1 MLFILYILWLGL
13 QRAFLQAGARRAV
26 RAGRFGHAFHAG
38 QGIMHV
44 RGRQF
49 AFAHAGDGAAVT
61 HGELAGQTITFVH
74 RGHSGLQGLAL
85 AQRRRHQHIIGAAF
99 GAQVRAD
106 IAGDEPFVLFVV
118 VPVHDA
124 QHGQIDGL
132 GGMDDGETGLA
143 HGGMA
148 GRRARGG
155 KGAAQIDMAPVVE
168 QEFGR
173 ELAEKDLAVVLATAT
188 GQGDIAAIVGE
199 QAVGFHFLGHALAH
213 GHEAGLV
220 HNGHALGA
228 ATGQQEGRAKQQKKT
243 GHWVPR

>member
-1 MLFILYILWLGL
+1 ML
-13 QRAFLQAGARRAV
+13 QRPFLKAGAGRAV
-26 RAGRFGHAFHAG
+26 GLGRLGHAFHAG

-44 RGRQF
+44 RGGQF
-49 AFAHAGDGAAVT
+49 TFAHAGDGAAVT
-61 HGELAGQTITFVH
+61 HGELAGQAVAFVH
-74 RGHSGLQGLAL
+74 CGHSGLQGLAL
-85 AQRRRHQHIIGAAF
+85 TQRRRHQHIIGAAF

-132 GGMDDGETGLA
+132 GGMDDGEAGLA

-155 KGAAQIDMAPVVE
+155 KGAAQIDVAPVIE
-168 QEFGR
+168 QEFRR
-173 ELAEKDLAVVLATAT
+173 ELAEKDLAIVLATAT
-188 GQGDIAAIVGE
+188 GQGDIAAVVGE
-199 QAVGFHFLGHALAH
+199 QAAGFHFLGHTLAH

-220 HNGHALGA
+220 HNGHALGS
-228 ATGQQEGRAKQQKKT
+228 ATGQQKSRAKQQKKT